1 MDTLADFLRR
11 LLGEGRVVFRARPGP
26 GPEDAGRAA
35 GVLAQAFEAVRLD
48 VAGPPIPFDPAA
60 AVAAGEL
67 VRRACWALVSHEERV
82 EDLARALTMPTSPTT
97 PAQHLSADLAL
108 RYLAQVHRRA
118 RAIDPSD
125 PLRAL
130 IEEVLRRWPLSG
142 VLADLLEGPITPPE
156 SLDHPGLFL
165 LYTERLAAHDRP
177 AWRPAGRAAEFAA
190 LVGLG
195 ADHG

>member
-1 MDTLADFLRR
+1 MDTLADFLAR
-11 LLGEGRVVFRARPGP
+11 LLGEGRVVFRERPRP

-35 GVLAQAFEAVRLD
+35 GVLEHAFDAVRLD
-48 VAGPPIPFDPAA
+48 VAGPSIPFDPAA

-82 EDLARALTMPTSPTT
+82 EDLARALTMPMAPTA

-108 RYLAQVHRRA
+108 RYLPQVHRRA
-118 RAIDPSD
+118 RAINPAD
-125 PLRAL
+125 PLRGL

-142 VLADLLEGPITPPE
+142 VLADLMEGPILPPE
-156 SLDHPGLFL
+156 ALDHPGLFL
-165 LYTERLAAHDRP
+165 LYAERLAAHDRP
-177 AWRPAGRAAEFAA
+177 SWRPAGRASEFAA